1 MSQKIFQFDP
11 SKFAADFARDGYV
24 HIKGGVTPWFHGEV
38 VKQVEE
44 SLVNR
49 SMKEYAIGDKKQ
61 AMYEFPEGGGGNFED
76 EVCMM
81 VSKVVG
87 EKFEDMVFSERH
99 VKAYDAAASATPLA
113 HKDRYASQY
122 SVGLSVHVK
131 PGSTLVIYPEQET
144 DINPFNTSVQMRSSL
159 SPDRMP
165 EAALSKARK
174 VEIKDAA
181 GDLIVFRGHAMW
193 HLRANP
199 ALTTMLYFK
208 MNAYHCDP
216 LGEDR
221 HSQTFRD
228 NTIAN
233 AESGDEKLAGL
244 IPRIGR
250 RVDHFHKFYN
260 RDWREIPGVV
270 LFNEKH
276 FSLDQDE
283 FKMVQAMDG
292 KKDVAAIV
300 RASETTDFAAGLG
313 KIRRMARRGVI
324 DLIV

>member
-1 MSQKIFQFDP
+1 MLQRIFQLDP
-11 SKFAADFARDGYV
+11 SKYAADFARDGYV
-24 HIKGGVTPWFHGEV
+24 HIKGGVTPWFHEQV
-38 VKQVEE
+38 EKQVAE

-76 EVCMM
+76 EVCLT
-81 VSKVVG
+81 VSKIVG

-99 VKAYDAAASATPLA
+99 VKAYDAAASSTPLA

-131 PGSTLVIYPEQET
+131 PGSTLVIYPDQET
-144 DINPFNTSVQMRSSL
+144 DINPFNTSVQMRASL

-165 EAALSKARK
+165 EAALAKART
-174 VEIKDAA
+174 VEINDSA
-181 GDLIVFRGHAMW
+181 GDLIVFRGHSMW

-221 HSQTFRD
+221 HSQSIRD
-228 NTIAN
+228 KSVAY
-233 AESGDEKLAGL
+233 AELGDDKLTAL
-244 IPRIGR
+244 TPRIGR
-250 RVDHFHKFYN
+250 RVDHFHKYYN

-276 FSLDQDE
+276 FTLDPDE
-283 FKMVQAMDG
+283 FKMVQAIDG
-292 KKDVAAIV
+292 KKNVAAVV
-300 RASETTDFAAGLG
+300 RASETPDFAAGLG

-324 DLIV
+324 DLIA